1 MRKPWCRGRKPAQA
15 MQLAEPRCG
24 LGLTVGPVLLP
35 ASHAAVQTWS
45 QIVRAMR
52 GFPWTVGPALEFRIT
67 FPSCQLFRGGAQH
80 GMRRKLLPGL
90 FLGAVP
96 TLLNLCL
103 FLSFHVIKKCRY
115 AALCC
120 GAPVPR
126 VSLTS
131 DLLSVRSW

>member
-24 LGLTVGPVLLP
+24 LVLTVGPVLLP
-35 ASHAAVQTWS
+35 ASHAAVQAES

-52 GFPWTVGPALEFRIT
+52 GFPWTVGPALEFRTT
-67 FPSCQLFRGGAQH
+67 FPSCQLFRDGARH
-80 GMRRKLLPGL
+80 DMRRKLLPGL
-90 FLGAVP
+90 LLGAVP
-96 TLLNLCL
+96 SPLNLCL

-115 AALCC
+115 AAWCC
-120 GAPVPR
+120 SAPVPR

-131 DLLSVRSW
+131 VLLSVRSW